1 MNSREL
7 RAMRKDKAAR
17 KFAALAVPEAPPV
30 EFDELFFQ
38 RADLS
43 FEALKASDCATF
55 GQRAA
60 DLATAAE
67 LARNPRGGYAS

>member
-30 EFDELFFQ
+30 ELDEQFFA
-38 RADLS
+38 RSDLS
-43 FEALKASDCATF
+43 FEALRDADCASF
-55 GQRAA
+55 GRLSADRAQSEELQRSP
-60 DLATAAE
+60 L
-67 LARNPRGGYAS
+67 GGFLS